1 MGSFGTE
8 NFRSLIFFIFWLFTE
23 FSRLRDRGVV
33 RHLASERHA
42 RRSICRSSATR
53 LLQQARRT
61 ASHAGR
67 PCAGFGNLVEAPAL
81 RIVDLARPLGY
92 HDGFRRL
99 ASVRLIGPQGS
110 GEARLAVQHFTQRV
124 GTSTT
129 HHVVLPNPRRRLQ
142 GRALTRLTMSRRFGR
157 TKREEVDAMQVKE
170 TVAYVLNHEFQIS
183 VPASDL
189 DAKADARLVDLKDK
203 VRLNGFRPGKVPVSH
218 LKKVYGRSVM
228 AETVEQTIRDT
239 NSQIFSERGFRL
251 ATEPKVTMP
260 TEEKAVE
267 DILTG
272 KSDLTYTVAIEVV
285 PAIQLAD
292 FKSFSVEKPVAD
304 VTDADVDEA
313 IKRIADQNRGYTAK
327 AEGAKAET
335 GDRVTISFKGTI
347 DGTPFDGGTGENIQV
362 VIGAGQFIPG
372 FEEQLVGI
380 AAGETRNLKV
390 SFPKNYM
397 SEKLAGQPAE
407 FETTATAIEAPQGV
421 EINDEFAKTL
431 GLESLDKLKQAARE
445 RLTAEYAGATRQR
458 VKRTLLD
465 RLDEAHQFEAPPTL
479 IDEEFNLMWNS
490 IKAEMESGGKTFA
503 DENTTE
509 EASQEEYRKI
519 ADRRVRL
526 GLVLSEIGE
535 KNKIT
540 VTDDEVSRA
549 VIERARQMPGREKEV
564 WDYYRSNANALAQ
577 LRAPI
582 YEDKVVDFILE
593 LANVT
598 EKKVTREDLFKDDEA
613 EKSAA

>member
-1 MGSFGTE
+1 
-8 NFRSLIFFIFWLFTE
+8 L
-23 FSRLRDRGVV
+23 
-33 RHLASERHA
+33 
-42 RRSICRSSATR
+42 
-53 LLQQARRT
+53 
-61 ASHAGR
+61 
-67 PCAGFGNLVEAPAL
+67 
-81 RIVDLARPLGY
+81 
-92 HDGFRRL
+92 
-99 ASVRLIGPQGS
+99 
-110 GEARLAVQHFTQRV
+110 
-124 GTSTT
+124 
-129 HHVVLPNPRRRLQ
+129 
-142 GRALTRLTMSRRFGR
+142 
-157 TKREEVDAMQVKE
+157 K
-170 TVAYVLNHEFQIS
+170 HEFKIS

-239 NSQIFSERGFRL
+239 NSQIFTERGFRL

-260 TEEKAVE
+260 TEQKAVE

-272 KSDLTYTVAIEVV
+272 KSDLTYTVSIEVV

-292 FKSFSVEKPVAD
+292 FKSFTVEKPVVE

-313 IKRIADQNRGYTAK
+313 IKRIADQNRPFAAK
-327 AEGAKAET
+327 AEGARAET

-362 VIGAGQFIPG
+362 TIGSNTFIPG
-372 FEEQLVGI
+372 FEEQLLGSS
-380 AAGETRNLKV
+380 AGETRTLKV
-390 SFPKNYM
+390 SFPKNYA
-397 SEKLAGQPAE
+397 SDKLAGQPAE
-407 FETTATAIEAPQGV
+407 FETTATLIEAPQDTK
-421 EINDEFAKTL
+421 IDDEFAKTL
-431 GLESLDKLKQAARE
+431 GLESLDKLKEAARE
-445 RLTAEYAGATRQR
+445 RLRAEFAGATRQR
-458 VKRTLLD
+458 VKRMLLD
-465 RLDEAHQFEAPPTL
+465 RLDESHQFEAPPSL
-479 IDEEFNLMWNS
+479 VEEEFKLMWNS

-503 DENTTE
+503 DEDTTE
-509 EASQEEYRKI
+509 EAAKEEYHKI

-564 WDYYRSNANALAQ
+564 WDYYRNNNNALAQ

-582 YEDKVVDFILE
+582 FEDKVVDFILE

-598 EKKVTREDLFKDDEA
+598 EKKVTREDLYKDDEA

>member
-1 MGSFGTE
+1 MPRVDQID
-8 NFRSLIFFIFWLFTE
+8 N
-23 FSRLRDRGVV
+23 V
-33 RHLASERHA
+33 RAVAAGPSEKK
-42 RRSICRSSATR
+42 I
-53 LLQQARRT
+53 
-61 ASHAGR
+61 
-67 PCAGFGNLVEAPAL
+67 
-81 RIVDLARPLGY
+81 
-92 HDGFRRL
+92 
-99 ASVRLIGPQGS
+99 
-110 GEARLAVQHFTQRV
+110 
-124 GTSTT
+124 
-129 HHVVLPNPRRRLQ
+129 
-142 GRALTRLTMSRRFGR
+142 
-157 TKREEVDAMQVKE
+157 DAMQVTE
-170 TVAYVLNHEFQIS
+170 TLAEGLKHEFQIS

-228 AETVEQTIRDT
+228 AETIDQTIRDT
-239 NSQIFSERGFRL
+239 NSQIFTERGFRL
-251 ATEPKVTMP
+251 ATEPKITMP
-260 TEEKAVE
+260 TEQKAVE
-267 DILTG
+267 DILAG
-272 KSDLTYTVAIEVV
+272 KSDLTYTVSIEVV
-285 PAIQLAD
+285 PAIALAD
-292 FKSFSVEKPVAD
+292 FKSFTVEKPVAE

-313 IKRIADQNRGYTAK
+313 IKRIADQNRAYAVK

-347 DGTPFDGGTGENIQV
+347 EGTPFEGGTGENIQV
-362 VIGAGQFIPG
+362 TIGSNSFIPG
-372 FEEQLVGI
+372 FEEQLIGI
-380 AAGETRNLKV
+380 ASGETRILKV
-390 SFPKNYM
+390 SFPKNYA

-407 FETTATAIEAPQGV
+407 FETTATLIEAPQAT

-431 GLESLDKLKQAARE
+431 GLESLDKLKEAARE
-445 RLTAEYAGATRQR
+445 RLAAEFAGATRQR
-458 VKRTLLD
+458 VKRMLLD
-465 RLDEAHQFEAPPTL
+465 RLDESHRFEAPPSL
-479 IDEEFNLMWNS
+479 VEEEFNLMWNS
-490 IKAEMESGGKTFA
+490 IKAEMESSGKTFA
-503 DENTTE
+503 DEETTE
-509 EASQEEYRKI
+509 EAAREEYRKI

-564 WDYYRSNANALAQ
+564 WDSYRSNANALAQ

>member
-1 MGSFGTE
+1 
-8 NFRSLIFFIFWLFTE
+8 
-23 FSRLRDRGVV
+23 
-33 RHLASERHA
+33 
-42 RRSICRSSATR
+42 
-53 LLQQARRT
+53 
-61 ASHAGR
+61 
-67 PCAGFGNLVEAPAL
+67 
-81 RIVDLARPLGY
+81 
-92 HDGFRRL
+92 
-99 ASVRLIGPQGS
+99 
-110 GEARLAVQHFTQRV
+110 
-124 GTSTT
+124 
-129 HHVVLPNPRRRLQ
+129 
-142 GRALTRLTMSRRFGR
+142 
-157 TKREEVDAMQVKE
+157 MQVTE
-170 TVAYVLNHEFQIS
+170 TVADGLKHEFQIS

-189 DAKADARLVDLKDK
+189 DAKADAKLVDLKDK

-239 NSQIFSERGFRL
+239 NTQIFTERGFRL

-272 KSDLTYTVAIEVV
+272 KSDLNYTVSIEVV
-285 PAIQLAD
+285 PPIQLAD
-292 FKSFSVEKPVAD
+292 FKSFTVEKPVAE
-304 VTDADVDEA
+304 VTDADADDA
-313 IKRIADQNRGYTAK
+313 IKRIADQNRSYAAK

-347 DGTPFDGGTGENIQV
+347 NGTPFDGGTGENIQV
-362 VIGAGQFIPG
+362 AIGSNSFIPG
-372 FEEQLVGI
+372 FEEQLIGI
-380 AAGETRNLKV
+380 AAGETRNLTV
-390 SFPKNYM
+390 SFPKNYA
-397 SEKLAGQPAE
+397 SETLAGQPAE
-407 FETTATAIEAPQGV
+407 FETTATLVEAPQETV
-421 EINDEFAKTL
+421 IDDDFAKTL
-431 GLESLDKLKQAARE
+431 GLESLDKLKEAARQ
-445 RLTAEYAGATRQR
+445 RLSAEFAVATRQK
-458 VKRTLLD
+458 VKRFLLD
-465 RLDEAHQFEAPPTL
+465 RLDEAHRFEAPPSL
-479 IDEEFNLMWNS
+479 VAEEFKLMWDS

-509 EASQEEYRKI
+509 EAAREEYGKI

-549 VIERARQMPGREKEV
+549 VVERARQMPGREKEV
-564 WDYYRSNANALAQ
+564 WDYYRNNPHALAQ

-598 EKKVTREDLFKDDEA
+598 EKKVTREELLRDDDEV
-613 EKSAA
+613 KTAA

>member
-1 MGSFGTE
+1 
-8 NFRSLIFFIFWLFTE
+8 
-23 FSRLRDRGVV
+23 
-33 RHLASERHA
+33 
-42 RRSICRSSATR
+42 
-53 LLQQARRT
+53 
-61 ASHAGR
+61 
-67 PCAGFGNLVEAPAL
+67 
-81 RIVDLARPLGY
+81 
-92 HDGFRRL
+92 
-99 ASVRLIGPQGS
+99 
-110 GEARLAVQHFTQRV
+110 
-124 GTSTT
+124 
-129 HHVVLPNPRRRLQ
+129 
-142 GRALTRLTMSRRFGR
+142 
-157 TKREEVDAMQVKE
+157 MQVTE
-170 TVAYVLNHEFQIS
+170 TLSQGLKHEFQIN

-189 DAKADARLVDLKDK
+189 DAKADARLVDMKDK

-228 AETVEQTIRDT
+228 AETIDQTIRDANT
-239 NSQIFSERGFRL
+239 QIFTERGFRL
-251 ATEPKVTMP
+251 ATEPKITMP
-260 TEEKAVE
+260 TEEKEVE
-267 DILTG
+267 QILTG

-285 PAIQLAD
+285 PAIVLAD
-292 FKSFSVEKPVAD
+292 FKSFTLEKPIAE
-304 VTDADVDEA
+304 VTDTDVEQA
-313 IKRIADQNRGYTAK
+313 IKRIADQNRSFAAK
-327 AEGAKAET
+327 GEGAKAES

-347 DGTPFDGGTGENIQV
+347 NGAPFDGGAGENIQV

-372 FEEQLVGI
+372 FEEQLIDI

-397 SEKLAGQPAE
+397 SETLAGQPAE
-407 FETTATAIEAPQGV
+407 FETTATLIEAPQPV
-421 EINDEFAKTL
+421 DINDEFAKTL

-458 VKRTLLD
+458 VKRILLD
-465 RLDEAHQFEAPPTL
+465 RLDESHKFEAPPSL
-479 IDEEFNLMWNS
+479 VEEEFSLMWNS
-490 IKAEMESGGKTFA
+490 VKAEMESNGKTFA

-509 EASQEEYRKI
+509 EAAKEEYHKI

-564 WDYYRSNANALAQ
+564 WDFYRNNVNALAQ

-593 LANVT
+593 LAHVT
-598 EKKVTREDLFKDDEA
+598 EKKVSREELYKDDEE

>member
-1 MGSFGTE
+1 MQITE
-8 NFRSLIFFIFWLFTE
+8 T
-23 FSRLRDRGVV
+23 
-33 RHLASERHA
+33 LAEG
-42 RRSICRSSATR
+42 
-53 LLQQARRT
+53 L
-61 ASHAGR
+61 
-67 PCAGFGNLVEAPAL
+67 
-81 RIVDLARPLGY
+81 
-92 HDGFRRL
+92 
-99 ASVRLIGPQGS
+99 
-110 GEARLAVQHFTQRV
+110 
-124 GTSTT
+124 
-129 HHVVLPNPRRRLQ
+129 
-142 GRALTRLTMSRRFGR
+142 
-157 TKREEVDAMQVKE
+157 K
-170 TVAYVLNHEFQIS
+170 HEFQIS

-228 AETVEQTIRDT
+228 AETIDQTIRDT
-239 NSQIFSERGFRL
+239 NSQIFTERGFRL

-260 TEEKAVE
+260 TEEKTVE

-272 KSDLTYTVAIEVV
+272 KSDLTYTVSIEVV

-292 FKSFSVEKPVAD
+292 FKSFTVEKPVAD
-304 VTDADVDEA
+304 VTDAEVDEA
-313 IKRIADQNRGYTAK
+313 IKRIAEQNRSFAPKG
-327 AEGAKAET
+327 EGAKAET
-335 GDRVTISFKGTI
+335 GDRVTISFKGSI
-347 DGTPFDGGTGENIQV
+347 DGTPFEGGTGENMPV
-362 VIGAGQFIPG
+362 TIGSNTFIPG
-372 FEEQLVGI
+372 FEEQLIGI
-380 AAGETRNLKV
+380 AAGETRTLKV
-390 SFPKNYM
+390 TFPKNYG

-407 FETTATAIEAPQGV
+407 FETSATLVEAAQETV
-421 EINDEFAKTL
+421 IDDEFAKTL
-431 GLESLDKLKQAARE
+431 GLESLDKLKEAARE
-445 RLTAEYAGATRQR
+445 RLTSEFAGATRQR

-465 RLDEAHQFEAPPTL
+465 RLDETHRFEAPPSL
-479 IDEEFNLMWNS
+479 VEEEFNQMWNS
-490 IKAEMESGGKTFA
+490 IKSEMESGGKTFA

-509 EASQEEYRKI
+509 EAAKEEYHKI

-535 KNKIT
+535 RNKIT

-564 WDYYRSNANALAQ
+564 WDFYRNNANALAQ

-598 EKKVTREDLFKDDEA
+598 EKKVTREDLYKDDEA